1 MLNLTEKTE
10 ALAER
15 IAQAKQVGVE
25 EVVRSA
31 LEAKARAE
39 GLLVEPGR
47 PPRDTSPEAIAARRA
62 RTEKLLAEF
71 AALPVLDPRSPR
83 EIMDDL
89 NSP

>member
-62 RTEKLLAEF
+62 RTEKLLADARCAPGAGPAL
-71 AALPVLDPRSPR
+71 AA
-83 EIMDDL
+83 
-89 NSP
+89 